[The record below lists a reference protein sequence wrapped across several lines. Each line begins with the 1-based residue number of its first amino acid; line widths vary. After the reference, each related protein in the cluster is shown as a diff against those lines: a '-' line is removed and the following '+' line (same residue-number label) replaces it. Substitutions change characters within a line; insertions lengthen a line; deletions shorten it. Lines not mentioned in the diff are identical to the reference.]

1 MKKPKTLG
9 ETHRT
14 GFSGL
19 WSIYDK
25 EKLFYSLLTPLAFS
39 ILFTIL
45 LSLTSKSLYV
55 TINEVV
61 TLVLSI
67 VPNLL
72 GFLLGGYALIV
83 GFGNEKFLQSL
94 TTQVKGDSITYY
106 QKFSSVF
113 AFTIY
118 SLSISLII
126 GIIFTLC
133 LKIPA
138 PLCVPASL
146 ILYINVAALFILL
159 FFLIYSGFLLPTMVM
174 NIFDFSQIHHIKLY
188 SSRLTEENEEKK
200 PEH

>member
-1 MKKPKTLG
+1 MKKPKTLE
-9 ETHRT
+9 ETHKT

-25 EKLFYSLLTPLAFS
+25 KKLFYSLITPLAFS

-45 LSLTSKSLYV
+45 LSLTSKNLYL
-55 TINEVV
+55 TINEVI

-83 GFGNEKFLQSL
+83 GFGNERFLQSL
-94 TTQVKGDSITYY
+94 TKQVKGDSITYY

-126 GIIFTLC
+126 GIIFSFC
-133 LKIPA
+133 LKVPA
-138 PLCVPASL
+138 PLCIPASF
-146 ILYINVAALFILL
+146 ILSINVTALFILL

-188 SSRLTEENEEKK
+188 SARMNEEKEEKK